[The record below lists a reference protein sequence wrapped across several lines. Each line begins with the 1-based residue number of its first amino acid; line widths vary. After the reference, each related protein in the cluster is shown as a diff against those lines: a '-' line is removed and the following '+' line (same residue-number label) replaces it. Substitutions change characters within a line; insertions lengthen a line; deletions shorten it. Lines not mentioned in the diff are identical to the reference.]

1 MWDLKR
7 LRFFAVSYT
16 ARQVDVFAVLAGV
29 LRRLRIVFILLILS
43 TRTVAIAVLLQV
55 LLELLV
61 CHLLIL
67 RVLQKLMAHTIAG
80 LQPFDVFLK
89 VQRILIVFGA
99 VFAVALAIGV
109 GFVMGTGV

>member
-1 MWDLKR
+1 MARLDPQVDLGLLEEGCENVGLEWDAEAVR
-7 LRFFAVSYT
+7 LAAELYA

-80 LQPFDVFLK
+80 EEHVLF
-89 VQRILIVFGA
+89 
-99 VFAVALAIGV
+99 
-109 GFVMGTGV
+109 